1 MNSTGQSQDRAY
13 VALLGLAEHFR
24 TTKNIK
30 KAIQCLEALFAFNP
44 PKKVESRT
52 HLQLGQLLFA
62 YTNNQDLA
70 KTHIEQAWTLS
81 QQIQGFDDIRFDA
94 AYTLSQFYQQQN
106 QSHAAKTILR
116 KAIENSQH
124 NIFWHSKL
132 LFQIARIHANDKEY
146 SLASEFLSI
155 GADCAEENNAPYLKT
170 QFLLNRAMILIIE
183 RKSSDVNGIL
193 NQAAL
198 CLETIQNPHL
208 KEYSR
213 VFQLILQVSN
223 SLQLGHVK
231 SVKEILKQLQRIIQT
246 IINTN
251 WPSDEQIFGQHPTE
265 CFLWLTKE
273 QLFVYVYV
281 LTVSQSMIS
290 GFLEK
295 TQKYTEK
302 ALTQIEK
309 LKIQDNKPILSMF
322 QVTLLEHIA
331 LCRLIMGNRT
341 SALKEISS
349 AKDICLS
356 LPDKSLLKSHSSQ
369 LHCLLGLYGMSV
381 NCYDRAEAQLCIAIQ
396 ETNNREL
403 KLFSNLNLAIIYL
416 RTGQEEN
423 LRNVLNHIA
432 SDYTQNFTNQALLG
446 SYYWVQG
453 LNSYYKGSFHEAKRF
468 LRESL
473 KMGNAEDLNRLTSC
487 SLVLLSQV
495 FLSIGNS
502 KEAMN
507 MVVPA
512 LQLASKIPDIN
523 VQLWGSS
530 IQKQLYKMLGDI
542 NLEREAYIQH
552 QQYSQ
557 TLINDQYECVKMQEH
572 NLLNWITN
580 DSLGTVNSAI
590 PSTSNYNNFSTD
602 N

>member
-1 MNSTGQSQDRAY
+1 M
-13 VALLGLAEHFR
+13 
-24 TTKNIK
+24 
-30 KAIQCLEALFAFNP
+30 
-44 PKKVESRT
+44 
-52 HLQLGQLLFA
+52 
-62 YTNNQDLA
+62 
-70 KTHIEQAWTLS
+70 
-81 QQIQGFDDIRFDA
+81 
-94 AYTLSQFYQQQN
+94 
-106 QSHAAKTILR
+106 
-116 KAIENSQH
+116 
-124 NIFWHSKL
+124 
-132 LFQIARIHANDKEY
+132 
-146 SLASEFLSI
+146 ASELLSI
-155 GADCAEENNAPYLKT
+155 GADCADENNALYLKT
-170 QFLLNRAMILIIE
+170 QFLLNRILILIVE
-183 RKSSDVNGIL
+183 RKSSDVNTLL
-193 NQAAL
+193 NLANA

-213 VFQLILQVSN
+213 VFHLILQVAN

-251 WPSDEQIFGQHPTE
+251 WPPDEQIFGQHQTE

-273 QLFVYVYV
+273 QLFVLVYV

-309 LKIQDNKPILSMF
+309 LKAQENKPILAIF

-331 LCRLIMGNRT
+331 LCRLIMGNKA

-349 AKDICLS
+349 AKDICLAS
-356 LPDKSLLKSHSSQ
+356 PDKSLLKAHSSQ
-369 LHCLLGLYGMSV
+369 LHCLLGLYAMSIDRQ
-381 NCYDRAEAQLCIAIQ
+381 DRAEMQLLASLQ
-396 ETNNREL
+396 ETNSKEL
-403 KLFSNLNLAIIYL
+403 KFFINLNLAIIYL
-416 RTGQEEN
+416 RTAQEEK
-423 LRNVLNHIA
+423 LRTLLAHIA
-432 SDYTQNFTNQALLG
+432 AEFIPNFSNQALLG

-512 LQLASKIPDIN
+512 LQLASKIPDVN

-530 IQKQLYKMLGDI
+530 IQRQLYKMLGDVQQ
-542 NLEREAYIQH
+542 EREAFMQH

-557 TLINDQYECVKMQEH
+557 TLISDQYECTKLIEH
-572 NLLNWITN
+572 NLLEWVSDDPLPNSITATPILTPKIN
-580 DSLGTVNSAI
+580 ADDA
-590 PSTSNYNNFSTD
+590 PSTSWADGNYPARV
-602 N
+602 

>member
-1 MNSTGQSQDRAY
+1 M
-13 VALLGLAEHFR
+13 
-24 TTKNIK
+24 
-30 KAIQCLEALFAFNP
+30 
-44 PKKVESRT
+44 
-52 HLQLGQLLFA
+52 
-62 YTNNQDLA
+62 
-70 KTHIEQAWTLS
+70 
-81 QQIQGFDDIRFDA
+81 
-94 AYTLSQFYQQQN
+94 
-106 QSHAAKTILR
+106 
-116 KAIENSQH
+116 
-124 NIFWHSKL
+124 
-132 LFQIARIHANDKEY
+132 FQIARIHAADKEY

-155 GADCAEENNAPYLKT
+155 GAEIADENNAPYLRT
-170 QFLLNRAMILIIE
+170 QFLLNRAMILIVE
-183 RKSSDVNGIL
+183 RKSIDVNSLL
-193 NQAAL
+193 NQAAA
-198 CLETIQNPHL
+198 CLETIPNSHL

-213 VFQLILQVSN
+213 VFHLILQVSN

-246 IINTN
+246 MVNTN
-251 WPSDEQIFGQHPTE
+251 WPTDEQVFGQHPTE

-273 QLFVYVYV
+273 QMFVYVYV

-309 LKIQDNKPILSMF
+309 LRAQENKPILSVFEVM
-322 QVTLLEHIA
+322 LLEHIA
-331 LCRLIMGNRT
+331 LCRLITGNRAW
-341 SALKEISS
+341 ALKEISS
-349 AKDICLS
+349 AKDICLAS
-356 LPDKSLLKSHSSQ
+356 PDKTLLKSHSAQ

-381 NCYDRAEAQLCIAIQ
+381 NEFERAEMQLCTAIQ

-416 RTGQEEN
+416 RTGQEEK
-423 LRNVLNHIA
+423 LRTVLNNIA
-432 SDYTQNFTNQALLG
+432 GEYPQNYGNQALLG

-453 LNSYYKGSFHEAKRF
+453 LNSYYKKGYHEAKRF

-495 FLSIGNS
+495 FLSIGNA

-507 MVVPA
+507 MVIPS

-530 IQKQLYKMLGDI
+530 IKQQLFKADRDI
-542 NLEREAYIQH
+542 NSEREAYIQY

-557 TLINDQYECVKMQEH
+557 TLLADQYESAKMNEH
-572 NLLNWITN
+572 NLLSWDGSDSSMIQCPIT
-580 DSLGTVNSAI
+580 DS
-590 PSTSNYNNFSTD
+590 PSTSNSFNYMPMRAGQ
-602 N
+602 